1 MDNERKKMIGK
12 VIVVWEEVV
21 VIGVEVGEDY
31 LKRC

>member
-1 MDNERKKMIGK
+1 MKVKMIGK

-21 VIGVEVGEDY
+21 VIGIEVGEDY